1 MKRILAL
8 LFLSVFGVTLFGC
21 SRPIIYEEEA
31 RTHTWLLQR
40 TEGYTQLEP
49 TSRMILFRED
59 DGFTVK
65 IDTGSDMNPR
75 LTVVND
81 QTYVT
86 AVENSLLTATADQS
100 LFAQATHSNR
110 VYDPYKNRYTR
121 ALQVYQKDE
130 TTFRIFFWLYGS
142 ATDFYPVPRLLT
154 EKQYNQMLEIVE
166 AYTNEQKAVSD
177 ENGTEPINYLKD
189 FMALYKAYYTTD
201 IAANPNLGIFYE
213 LVGTS
218 EYLSEYRTL
227 FAQLE
232 MTEQDWRASF
242 ESLGYTGDRPVFQ
255 ILYCD
260 LTVGE
265 TDLTFAL
272 RTDDVY
278 HSQSLQASGTQ
289 LTYSFCPS
297 LASYDFITV
306 TQE

>member
-1 MKRILAL
+1 MKRLLAL
-8 LFLSVFGVTLFGC
+8 LFLGVFGVTLFGC
-21 SRPIIYEEEA
+21 SRPIIYEEEV
-31 RTHTWLLQR
+31 RTHSWLTQR
-40 TEGYTQLEP
+40 TEGYTQIDP
-49 TSRMILFRED
+49 SSRMILFRED

-81 QTYVT
+81 QTYIT
-86 AVENSLLTATADQS
+86 AAENSLLTATADQS
-100 LFAQATHSNR
+100 LFAKATHANR

-154 EKQYNQMLEIVE
+154 EKQYKQMLEIVE
-166 AYTNEQKAVSD
+166 TYTNEQKAVS
-177 ENGTEPINYLKD
+177 EQNGEEPVNYLKD
-189 FMALYKAYYTTD
+189 FSTLYKPYYASDVAT
-201 IAANPNLGIFYE
+201 NPNLGIFYE
-213 LVGTS
+213 LEGTS

-242 ESLGYTGDRPVFQ
+242 ESLGYTGDQPHFQ

-260 LTVGE
+260 LTVE
-265 TDLTFAL
+265 ESNLTFAL

-278 HSQSLQASGTQ
+278 NSKALQAAGTQ
-289 LTYSFCPS
+289 LTYAFCPS
-297 LASYDFITV
+297 LATYDFITV
-306 TQE
+306 SQE